1 MFLDAGKL
9 PLLLSRTQADTN
21 YYDNAEWLM
30 GLRNQRTQA
39 KDQHGLKKKMQ
50 EEERVKRTF

>member
-39 KDQHGLKKKMQ
+39 KDQHELKKKCKKKK
-50 EEERVKRTF
+50 E

>member
-39 KDQHGLKKKMQ
+39 KDQHGLKKKCKKKK
-50 EEERVKRTF
+50 E